1 MGNKFWE
8 DFSIDE
14 EVTTQAITVTEAHL
28 VSWAGL
34 TMDYYPLHMDE
45 EYAKT
50 TIFRGRIAHGPL
62 IFSMAI
68 GLMYLSGIYGDS
80 IVAWLGVENMKLPA
94 PVRIGDSIR
103 VRARV
108 SGKRETKNSERGVTT
123 FHWEVL
129 NQRNETVMLL
139 DYVLLMQRRPVTV
152 STPA

>member
-8 DFSIDE
+8 DFSIGDE
-14 EVTTQAITVTEAHL
+14 VDTQAITITEAHL
-28 VSWAGL
+28 VNWAGL

-68 GLMYLSGIYGDS
+68 GLVYLSGIYGDS

-94 PVRIGDSIR
+94 PVRIGDSDPGSCTG
-103 VRARV
+103 VREARDKK
-108 SGKRETKNSERGVTT
+108 SRAGRDEIPLGSAE
-123 FHWEVL
+123 
-129 NQRNETVMLL
+129 
-139 DYVLLMQRRPVTV
+139 
-152 STPA
+152 PAE